1 MKRINLSNDTFV
13 DIPDGPIG
21 ISCSGG
27 VDSSLLLYILMA
39 NCTDTIHIF
48 TLSNDRKGR
57 ANAVIVPKVIE
68 RCIQLTGNL
77 NVIQHSYYAEDQ
89 IENTLFDVP
98 RVYLKNKTISCIFFA
113 ITANP
118 PADVVFTSHGSEQSN
133 RDPSTIKKEIEHDG
147 FLYQP
152 FVNKDKKTIADVYRQ
167 LNLMETLFPVTRSC
181 EQIGKLEYYD
191 HCGKCWWCEERQW
204 GFGRVR

>member
-1 MKRINLSNDTFV
+1 MKRINLSNDTVV

-77 NVIQHSYYAEDQ
+77 NVIQHSYYAADQ
-89 IENTLFDVP
+89 IEHTLFDVP
-98 RVYLKNKTISCIFFA
+98 REYLKNKTISCIFFA

-118 PADVVFTSHGSEQSN
+118 PTDVVFTAQGSEQSN
-133 RDPSTIKKEIEHDG
+133 RDSLTIKKEIEHDG

-152 FVNKDKKTIADVYRQ
+152 FVNKDKKTIADIYRQ
-167 LNLMETLFPVTRSC
+167 LNLMDTLFPVTRSC
-181 EQIGKLEYYD
+181 EEIGKIEYYG
-191 HCGKCWWCEERQW
+191 HCGKCWWCEERHW
-204 GFGRVR
+204 GFGRV

>member
-77 NVIQHSYYAEDQ
+77 NVIQHSYYAADQ

-98 RVYLKNKTISCIFFA
+98 REYLKNKTISCIFFA

-118 PADVVFTSHGSEQSN
+118 PADVVFAAQGSEQSN
-133 RDPSTIKKEIEHDG
+133 RDPLTIKKEIEYDG

-152 FVNKDKKTIADVYRQ
+152 FVNKDKKTIADIYKQ

-204 GFGRVR
+204 GFGRV

>member
-77 NVIQHSYYAEDQ
+77 NVMQHSYYAADQ

-98 RVYLKNKTISCIFFA
+98 REYLKNKTISCIFFA

-118 PADVVFTSHGSEQSN
+118 PADVVFAAQGSEQSN
-133 RDPSTIKKEIEHDG
+133 RDPLTIKKEIEYDG

-152 FVNKDKKTIADVYRQ
+152 FVNKDKKTIADIYRQ

-204 GFGRVR
+204 GFGRV

>member
-77 NVIQHSYYAEDQ
+77 NVMQHSYYAADQ

-98 RVYLKNKTISCIFFA
+98 REYLKNKTISCIFFA

-118 PADVVFTSHGSEQSN
+118 PTDVVFTAQGSEQSN
-133 RDPSTIKKEIEHDG
+133 RDPSTIKKEIEHNG

-152 FVNKDKKTIADVYRQ
+152 FVNKDKKTIADIYKQ

-204 GFGRVR
+204 GFGRV

>member
-77 NVIQHSYYAEDQ
+77 NVIQHSYYAADQ

-98 RVYLKNKTISCIFFA
+98 REYLKNKTISCIFFA

-118 PADVVFTSHGSEQSN
+118 PADVVFAAQGSEQSN
-133 RDPSTIKKEIEHDG
+133 RDPLTIKKEIEYDG

-152 FVNKDKKTIADVYRQ
+152 FVNKDKKTIADIYRQ

-204 GFGRVR
+204 GFGRV

>member
-77 NVIQHSYYAEDQ
+77 NVIQHSYYAADQ

-98 RVYLKNKTISCIFFA
+98 REYLKNKTISCIFFA

-118 PADVVFTSHGSEQSN
+118 PADVVFAAQGSEQSN
-133 RDPSTIKKEIEHDG
+133 RDPSTIKKEIEYDG

-152 FVNKDKKTIADVYRQ
+152 FVNKDKKTIADIYRQ

-204 GFGRVR
+204 GFGRV

>member
-77 NVIQHSYYAEDQ
+77 NVIQHSYYAADQ

-98 RVYLKNKTISCIFFA
+98 HEYLKNKTISCIFFA

-118 PADVVFTSHGSEQSN
+118 PADVVFAAQGSEQSN
-133 RDPSTIKKEIEHDG
+133 RDPLTIKKEIEYDG

-152 FVNKDKKTIADVYRQ
+152 FVNKDKKTIADIYKQ

-204 GFGRVR
+204 GFGRV

>member
-77 NVIQHSYYAEDQ
+77 NVIQHSYYAADQ

-98 RVYLKNKTISCIFFA
+98 REYLKNKTISCIFFA

-118 PADVVFTSHGSEQSN
+118 PTDVVFTAQGSEQSN
-133 RDPSTIKKEIEHDG
+133 RDPSTIKKEIEYDG

-152 FVNKDKKTIADVYRQ
+152 FVNKDKKTIADIYRQ

-191 HCGKCWWCEERQW
+191 HCGKCWWCQERVW
-204 GFGRVR
+204 GFGKL

>member
-1 MKRINLSNDTFV
+1 MKRINLSNDTVV

-77 NVIQHSYYAEDQ
+77 NVIQHSYYAADQ

-98 RVYLKNKTISCIFFA
+98 REYLKNKTISCIFFA

-118 PADVVFTSHGSEQSN
+118 PTDVVFTAQGSEQSN

-152 FVNKDKKTIADVYRQ
+152 FVNKDKKTIADIYKQ

-204 GFGRVR
+204 GFGRV

>member
-1 MKRINLSNDTFV
+1 
-13 DIPDGPIG
+13 
-21 ISCSGG
+21 
-27 VDSSLLLYILMA
+27 MA
-39 NCTDTIHIF
+39 NCTDIIHIF

-77 NVIQHSYYAEDQ
+77 NVIQHSYYAADQ
-89 IENTLFDVP
+89 IENTLFGVP
-98 RVYLKNKTISCIFFA
+98 REYLKNKTISCIFFA

-118 PADVVFTSHGSEQSN
+118 PTDVVFTAQGSEQSN

-152 FVNKDKKTIADVYRQ
+152 FVNKDKKTIADIYKQ

-204 GFGRVR
+204 GFGRV

>member
-77 NVIQHSYYAEDQ
+77 NIIQHSYYAADQ

-98 RVYLKNKTISCIFFA
+98 REYLKNKTINCIFFA

-118 PADVVFTSHGSEQSN
+118 PTDVVFTAQGSEQSN
-133 RDPSTIKKEIEHDG
+133 RDPLTIKKEIEHDG

-152 FVNKDKKTIADVYRQ
+152 FVNKDKKTIADIYRQ

-181 EQIGKLEYYD
+181 EQVGKLEYYD

-204 GFGRVR
+204 GFGRV

>member
-77 NVIQHSYYAEDQ
+77 NVIQHSYYAADQ

-98 RVYLKNKTISCIFFA
+98 HEYLKNKTISCIFFA

-118 PADVVFTSHGSEQSN
+118 PADVVFAAQGSEQSN
-133 RDPSTIKKEIEHDG
+133 RDPLTIKKEIEYDG

-152 FVNKDKKTIADVYRQ
+152 FVNKDKKTIADIYRQ

-204 GFGRVR
+204 GFGRV

>member
-21 ISCSGG
+21 ICCSGG

-77 NVIQHSYYAEDQ
+77 NVIQHSYYAADQ

-98 RVYLKNKTISCIFFA
+98 REYLKNKTISCIFFA

-118 PADVVFTSHGSEQSN
+118 PTDVVFTAQGSEQSN
-133 RDPSTIKKEIEHDG
+133 RDPLTIKKEIEYDG

-152 FVNKDKKTIADVYRQ
+152 FVNKDKKTIADIYKQ

-204 GFGRVR
+204 GFGRV